1 MRAPWT
7 RQQLLVAFWLYCRLP
22 FGRLHYRN
30 PQIVELAK
38 AIDRTPSALAM
49 KLVNIASL
57 DPAITNTGRSGLS
70 AASAKDREMWAEMQ
84 QDWEK
89 FAVEANRAV
98 EAVQSDHASD
108 LQPQTQASQEP
119 TLQGDLG
126 EERLTTTHARI
137 GQSFFRDALLSAYRG
152 RCCITGLAIPEL
164 LIASHIVPWRTDRAN
179 RVNPRNGLLLSALHD
194 RAFDSGLITIAEDMT
209 VRVGSELAN
218 ETDGFLAETIGAYAG
233 RRIELAEK
241 FQPEREFLEYHRQEI
256 FRG

>member
-1 MRAPWT
+1 
-7 RQQLLVAFWLYCRLP
+7 
-22 FGRLHYRN
+22 
-30 PQIVELAK
+30 
-38 AIDRTPSALAM
+38 
-49 KLVNIASL
+49 
-57 DPAITNTGRSGLS
+57 
-70 AASAKDREMWAEMQ
+70 MQ
-84 QDWEK
+84 QDWGA
-89 FAVEANRAV
+89 FAVKTNRAV
-98 EAVQSDHASD
+98 EAVQSDHTGD

-126 EERLTTTHARI
+126 EERLTTTRARI

-179 RVNPRNGLLLSALHD
+179 RVNPRNGLLSALHD

-209 VRVGSELAN
+209 VRVGSSLAD
-218 ETDGFLAETIGAYAG
+218 ETDGFFAETIGAYEG

-241 FQPEREFLEYHRQEI
+241 FQPKREFLDYHRQEV

>member
-1 MRAPWT
+1 MVRAPWT

-119 TLQGDLG
+119 TLQG
-126 EERLTTTHARI
+126 R
-137 GQSFFRDALLSAYRG
+137 S
-152 RCCITGLAIPEL
+152 
-164 LIASHIVPWRTDRAN
+164 
-179 RVNPRNGLLLSALHD
+179 
-194 RAFDSGLITIAEDMT
+194 
-209 VRVGSELAN
+209 
-218 ETDGFLAETIGAYAG
+218 G
-233 RRIELAEK
+233 RRAAHDH
-241 FQPEREFLEYHRQEI
+241 PRAHRPEFLSRRPVERVSRPLLHHWPSDTGALDCQPHRAVAHRPRQPRESPQRLAAVRAARQSVRQRLDYDC
-256 FRG
+256 RGHDGACGI